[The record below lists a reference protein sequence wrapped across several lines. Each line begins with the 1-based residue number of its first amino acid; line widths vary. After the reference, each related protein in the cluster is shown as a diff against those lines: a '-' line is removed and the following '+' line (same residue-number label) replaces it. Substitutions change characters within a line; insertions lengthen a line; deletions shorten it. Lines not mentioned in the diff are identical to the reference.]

1 VGTFMP
7 KLFAVLLFSISI
19 SCALT
24 EVHAQAPDLDDRP
37 KDLKPIVVAP
47 ETKSDSVITVPPSRS
62 MTFNLRGTKHE
73 ASGDPVDLKTW
84 IRKEIALN
92 GLQLADLSPWH
103 IVVTYDQFDED
114 GDNVHS
120 GVYEEFWAGPKKF
133 KRIYK
138 SDNFNQTDYATEKG
152 LYRRGDQQFPD
163 RAQLQVRNEVIDP
176 FSYAGTLEGFQGRSV
191 ARNFGGYN
199 LQCVQLQKNSEN
211 VSDPTQYCFE
221 PDGSTLRYTRGFGW
235 FQSVYNQVVL
245 FQGRNIAK
253 EIDVTDGGK
262 PFLKL
267 RVQIIEPIS
276 HPGDEDFTPPADATG
291 LLGDRVSGVN
301 PTRIKITYPVWPNS
315 LRGQHGTI
323 IVETIIGKNGHVVS
337 AHAVSGPPEG
347 RAACEDAVKQWV
359 FQPYLVLDKPV
370 EVEAKFGCS
379 YQ

>member
-19 SCALT
+19 SYALT

-37 KDLKPIVVAP
+37 KDLKPIVVAQ

-62 MTFNLRGTKHE
+62 MTFNLRGTNHE

-92 GLQLADLSPWH
+92 GLQSTDLSPWH

-120 GVYEEFWAGPKKF
+120 GVYEEFWAGQKKF
-133 KRIYK
+133 RRIYK
-138 SDNFNQTDYATEKG
+138 SDNFNQIDYATEKG

-191 ARNFGGYN
+191 AHTFGGYS
-199 LQCVQLQKNSEN
+199 LQCVELEKNPGN
-211 VSDPTQYCFE
+211 ISDPAQYCFE

-235 FQSVYNQVVL
+235 FQSVFNRVVS
-245 FQGRNIAK
+245 FQGRNIAT

-262 PFLKL
+262 PYLRL
-267 RVQIIEPIS
+267 RVQTIEPIS
-276 HPGDEDFTPPADATG
+276 HPADEDFTPPGDATS

-301 PTRIKITYPVWPNS
+301 PTLIKLIGPQFPNS
-315 LRGQHGTI
+315 LRGQHGI
-323 IVETIIGKNGHVVS
+323 INVETIIGKNGHVVS
-337 AHAVSGPPEG
+337 AHAVSGPREG
-347 RAACEDAVKQWV
+347 YAACENAIKKWI

-370 EVEAKFGCS
+370 EVEAKFSCS
-379 YQ
+379 Y